1 LDVYDIRNIQYS
13 INNLESK
20 IRETN
25 IMLYNEEQ
33 RLEQDENAKVSK
45 DKYLKVLTDMN
56 NELVLLYNTVKEMK

>member
-1 LDVYDIRNIQYS
+1 MDVYDIRNIQYS